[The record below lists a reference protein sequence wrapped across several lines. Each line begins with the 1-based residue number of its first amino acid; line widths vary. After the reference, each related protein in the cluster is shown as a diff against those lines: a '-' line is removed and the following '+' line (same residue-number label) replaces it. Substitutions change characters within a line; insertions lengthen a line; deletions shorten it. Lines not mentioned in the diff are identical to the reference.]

1 MPGGDGTGPAG
12 MGPMPRRAVGYCVR
26 YPIPGWGRGFG
37 RRGGRGMGRGISQ
50 GRVLDKGLDRSAR
63 QTPPPG
69 NAGVQPQTT
78 REEEICSLREQSRD
92 LERRIR
98 DMVQRIDQVQK
109 GKLRAVAH
117 VDAQTCTGCGMCVDF
132 CPGGAIAVTD
142 VAVIDTRNC
151 IGCGACVDECP
162 FGAISM
168 NRQ

>member
-12 MGPMPRRAVGYCVR
+12 MGPITERVAGYRIR

-37 RRGGRGMGRGISQ
+37 RRGGRGMSRGISQ
-50 GRVLDKGLDRSAR
+50 GRVLEKGLDRGAR
-63 QTPPPG
+63 QAPPPG
-69 NAGVQPQTT
+69 NPGVQPQMT
-78 REEEICSLREQSRD
+78 REEEIASLREQARD

-98 DMVQRIDQVQK
+98 DMARRIDQVQK
-109 GKLRAVAH
+109 GKVHAVAH
-117 VDAQTCTGCGMCVDF
+117 VDAQQCKGCGMCVDF
-132 CPGGAIAVTD
+132 CPVRAIAVND
-142 VAVIDTRNC
+142 VAIIDARKC